1 MLTGGNVP
9 TSKTAQSGLSAAT
22 SLHALRPQWLALRQ
36 EPIVAPQLP
45 IVDSHHH
52 LWDHP
57 GSRYLVPDMIEDV
70 RSGHNIVATVYVQ
83 AGTGLRT
90 TGPEQF
96 RQVGETEYA
105 VATSEEAARA
115 GYAGLNAAI
124 VGPISL
130 MLGTGAKPVLEEHV
144 RAGRGRFRGVRDLTH
159 WDEDPTIHKVRTQPG
174 MLASPQAAEVAAIL
188 SQMRLSLDVFCYHT
202 QLSEVVAL
210 ARSFPDLRIVVNHV
224 GTPLAIG
231 RFAGEREEVFADWR
245 AQAARLR
252 EHANVSLKFGGLGMR
267 FSGSGFERLA
277 IPPSSDDLA
286 AAWRPWFDAAIEA
299 FGPCRIMFESNF
311 PMDKASFS
319 YPVLWN
325 AYKKLAAGLSPDE
338 RARLLSGTAA
348 EVYDIRLPATH

>member
-1 MLTGGNVP
+1 MRTGGNVP

-36 EPIVAPQLP
+36 EPIVAPELP
-45 IVDSHHH
+45 VVDSHHH

-70 RSGHNIVATVYVQ
+70 RSGHNVVATVYVQ
-83 AGTGLRT
+83 AGTGLRA

-105 VATSEEAARA
+105 VAAGEEAARA
-115 GYAGLNAAI
+115 GCPALCAAI
-124 VGPISL
+124 VGPVSL
-130 MLGTGAKPVLEEHV
+130 MLGAAARPVLEAHV
-144 RAGRGRFRGVRDLTH
+144 QAGRGRFRGVRDLTH
-159 WDEDPTIHKVRTQPG
+159 WDDDPEIHKVHTRPG

-202 QLSEVVAL
+202 QLPEVVAL
-210 ARSFPDLRIVVNHV
+210 ASSFPGLRIVVNHV

-231 RFAGEREEVFADWR
+231 RFAGRHDEVFAEWR

-252 EHANVSLKFGGLGMR
+252 GHANVSLKFGGLGMR
-267 FSGSGFERLA
+267 FSGSGFDRLDV
-277 IPPSSDDLA
+277 PPSSDDLA
-286 AAWRPWFDAAIEA
+286 TAWRPWFDAAIEA
-299 FGPCRIMFESNF
+299 FGPRRIMFESNF
-311 PMDKASFS
+311 PMDKASFP

-325 AYKKLAAGLSPDE
+325 AYKKLAAGLSDGE
-338 RARLLSGTAA
+338 TARLLSGTAA